1 MCTSLTMWRSE
12 NSFGELILSF
22 HCGFQGQNT
31 GYQACPSSPFPAEPS
46 LWPHSFELLSNVPF
60 CGSSHYLC
68 FVDGLWSSFFFYFMQ
83 NIQLWTFCLGVLV
96 WMQVSVFL
104 LVMYL
109 RIELLGCM
117 MTLLSPFRDSFLKWL
132 PTSMPVMCLLHI
144 LANLCF
150 ALLIIVLWMG
160 VRGHLI
166 VVWLSSYGVGWCCM
180 SSCTHWTL
188 LYLFWVLSFLIL
200 CPFENWLFIIFII
213 DV

>member
-1 MCTSLTMWRSE
+1 MCTNLCGDQRTALGSWFFPSTVGSKGRMQVIRLAHQALSLPSH
-12 NSFGELILSF
+12 LSGPIHLNYWVMF
-22 HCGFQGQNT
+22 HSVAVHIICV
-31 GYQACPSSPFPAEPS
+31 
-46 LWPHSFELLSNVPF
+46 LL
-60 CGSSHYLC
+60 
-68 FVDGLWSSFFFYFMQ
+68 DGLWSSFFFYFMQ
-83 NIQLWTFCLGVLV
+83 NIQLWTFCLVVLV

-132 PTSMPVMCLLHI
+132 PTSMPVLCLLHI

-150 ALLIIVLWMG
+150 ALLIVVLWMG

-180 SSCTHWTL
+180 SSCTHWAL

-200 CPFENWLFIIFII
+200 CPFENWLFVIFII